1 MADLLCVIKSVHIP
15 TWLWQAKE
23 VMRVTSYPPSMC
35 PQTIPK
41 SCVLSTDMTL
51 LISHVNIC
59 LGLFSINCMRNVRHV
74 FYSQCCRELRKTT
87 RFTNH
92 PPKTLQL
99 CSLLASRGPL
109 SAVLSYSSSKGDNLG
124 VTVFKRHEKSEN
136 VVFKKRDLILS
147 YAAEEGRCRT
157 SVP

>member
-1 MADLLCVIKSVHIP
+1 MALAGKGSHARNILSAEHVSSDNPKKLCSFH
-15 TWLWQAKE
+15 
-23 VMRVTSYPPSMC
+23 RHD
-35 PQTIPK
+35 
-41 SCVLSTDMTL
+41 STDFPCKYMFRPVL
-51 LISHVNIC
+51 NKLYEEC
-59 LGLFSINCMRNVRHV
+59 KAC

-147 YAAEEGRCRT
+147 YAAEEGQCRT